1 MADYDFY
8 VNVYL
13 GSTLTEKQFSRLA
26 AQAASVL
33 DSYERRYSVK
43 CPGPDSRNMAICVMA
58 ERLLEHEKRI
68 KGIHGATVS
77 GCEQKETLAQQL
89 YRSAR
94 IYLDIYRGVG

>member
-8 VNVYL
+8 VNTYL
-13 GSTLTEKQFSRLA
+13 GNTLTEKQFSKLA

-33 DSYERRYSVK
+33 ETYERSCKVQ

-58 ERLLEHEKRI
+58 ERLMEHEKRS
-68 KGIHGATVS
+68 KGIHATNAIS
-77 GCEQKETLAQQL
+77 CDQKETLAQQL

-94 IYLDIYRGVG
+94 IYLDIYRGVS